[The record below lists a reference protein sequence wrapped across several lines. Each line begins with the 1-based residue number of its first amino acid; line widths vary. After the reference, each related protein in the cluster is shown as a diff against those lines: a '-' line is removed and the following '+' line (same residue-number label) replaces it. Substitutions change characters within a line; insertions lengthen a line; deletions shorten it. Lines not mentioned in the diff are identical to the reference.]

1 MTAMNPQFRPQE
13 LQPGEVPSGKP
24 QPGGTRPAEGIVLTP
39 AQLRSRRARNIA
51 IGLAVG
57 FFALLFYAV
66 TIAKLIHFGPG
77 FLDRPS

>member
-1 MTAMNPQFRPQE
+1 MNQQIRSQDLQTAEIRRSEPLPE
-13 LQPGEVPSGKP
+13 AQPVP
-24 QPGGTRPAEGIVLTP
+24 GIVLTP
-39 AQLRSRRARNIA
+39 EQMRSRRARNIA

-77 FLDRPS
+77 FLNNPY

>member
-1 MTAMNPQFRPQE
+1 MNQQFRPQVLQPRDVRSGE
-13 LQPGEVPSGKP
+13 LQPREFRSE
-24 QPGGTRPAEGIVLTP
+24 EGIVLTP
-39 AQLRSRRARNIA
+39 EQTRSRRARNIA

-77 FLDRPS
+77 FLDRPM

>member
-1 MTAMNPQFRPQE
+1 MTAMNQQFRPQG
-13 LQPGEVPSGKP
+13 LQAREAQGGEP
-24 QPGGTRPAEGIVLTP
+24 QPGGFQPGEGIVLTP
-39 AQLRSRRARNIA
+39 EQSRSRRARNIA

-77 FLDRPS
+77 FLATPM

>member
-1 MTAMNPQFRPQE
+1 MNQQVRPHD
-13 LQPGEVPSGKP
+13 LQPAEVSEALEK
-24 QPGGTRPAEGIVLTP
+24 RDAAPAAGIVLTP
-39 AQLRSRRARNIA
+39 EQLRSRRARNIA

-77 FLDRPS
+77 FLNDSM